1 MERQKREERTER
13 EGRVGRERRGER
25 EREEKHPQLYWK
37 FGVVAMWLLK
47 LAGAELWPPVIALST
62 LPVFWGCR
70 VNQLVLYHNFLP
82 FGASSC

>member
-1 MERQKREERTER
+1 MNGEREERTER
-13 EGRVGRERRGER
+13 EGRVGTERGGER

>member
-1 MERQKREERTER
+1 MNGEREERTER
-13 EGRVGRERRGER
+13 EGRVGRERGGER